1 MNCPYCAE
9 EIKDKAIVCKHCGRD
24 LFVIRP
30 LMDRLADATNRL
42 EILEGSTPNA
52 QLAVVTAARRTPTFI
67 LPAIDPITAMALAFI
82 LLVAAHF
89 IIIIQYSLPL
99 IQLRVVSIVVPFAF
113 GFLCKESDKR
123 TLLFEFV
130 YGLIIA
136 AASIF
141 VMSMIVAKI
150 DNVPLLPRN
159 AYEWREF
166 AEYGASITFAFLTG
180 AIIRQIVIAM
190 ISPDVTPNRLIGL
203 MARAIAER
211 FGGEGAGFNVKTIQ
225 SVISL
230 VTAVAS
236 GITSAYTGLSQF
248 F

>member
-9 EIKDKAIVCKHCGRD
+9 KIKGEAIVCKHCGRD

-30 LMDRLADATNRL
+30 LMDRLADAANRL
-42 EILEGSTPNA
+42 EILEGTTPNA
-52 QLAVVTAARRTPTFI
+52 KLAVVTAAKRTPTFS
-67 LPAIDPITAMALAFI
+67 LPAIDSITAMALAFI

-99 IQLRVVSIVVPFAF
+99 IQLRVVSIVVPLAF
-113 GFLCKESDKR
+113 GFLCKESRKQ
-123 TLLFEFV
+123 TLLFKFV

-136 AASIF
+136 VASIF
-141 VMSMIVAKI
+141 VMSMIVGKI
-150 DNVPLLPRN
+150 DNVPVLPRN

-180 AIIRQIVIAM
+180 AIIRQTAIAM
-190 ISPDVTPNRLIGL
+190 ISPDVTPNWLIGL
-203 MARAIAER
+203 MSRAIAEK
-211 FGGEGAGFNVKTIQ
+211 FEGEGAGFNVKTIQ
-225 SVISL
+225 SVITL

-236 GITSAYTGLSQF
+236 GIASVYTGLSQF